1 MTGHSYTARFLKAMM
16 CIGVLAIAGWT
27 SPPATPSGSCSTTVT
42 VHTFTYWNL
51 EGLCHQ
57 NTVTEHEQC
66 SDGSETITQTY
77 HDTCESLIG

>member
-1 MTGHSYTARFLKAMM
+1 MISHSYTVRFLKAVM

-27 SPPATPSGSCSTTVT
+27 SQPAVPSGSCSTTVD

-51 EGLCHQ
+51 AGVCYQ
-57 NTVTEHEQC
+57 NTVTTHTKC
-66 SDGSETITQTY
+66 SDGSESITQTY